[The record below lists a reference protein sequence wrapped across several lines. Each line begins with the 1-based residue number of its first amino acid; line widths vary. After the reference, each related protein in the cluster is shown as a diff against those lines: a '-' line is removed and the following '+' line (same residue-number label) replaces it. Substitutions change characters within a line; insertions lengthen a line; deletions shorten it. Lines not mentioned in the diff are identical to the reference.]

1 MAYKCLLKQ
10 LFKFGAYSLVPIRNN
25 DRYDIM
31 KWRNEQIYHLRQN
44 KPLTEKDQENYFS
57 NVVNKLFELDQPDQ
71 ILFSFL
77 QNDVCVGYG
86 GLVHINWTDKNAEVS
101 FLINTELEKKHFQT
115 YWTTYLSLI
124 EEVAFKELGLHKIY
138 TYAFDVRPNLYKVL
152 EQCGYYKDAEL
163 NEHVLFHDQYIN
175 VIIHAKLN
183 VIYEL
188 RIADL
193 KDIDITFEWVNNYK
207 IREYSINRSEV
218 TREEHNAWFKKKIQN
233 TKCKYYILTCD
244 NIPVG
249 SIRFDIDAKNDA
261 QISYLI
267 DPKYQG
273 KKLGN
278 YILKNGIKK
287 LCSENKPIDKVYGY
301 VMKENLAS
309 VKAFEKLNFNTV
321 DSENQLLKFTKII
334 AHENS

>member
-1 MAYKCLLKQ
+1 MLLQFDEANTYLKAYFEIQIQGSFSLSEKGSEALMLKQ
-10 LFKFGAYSLVPIRNN
+10 LLVEILPLGA
-25 DRYDIM
+25 
-31 KWRNEQIYHLRQN
+31 
-44 KPLTEKDQENYFS
+44 
-57 NVVNKLFELDQPDQ
+57 VV
-71 ILFSFL
+71 FL
-77 QNDVCVGYG
+77 
-86 GLVHINWTDKNAEVS
+86 L
-101 FLINTELEKKHFQT
+101 
-115 YWTTYLSLI
+115 
-124 EEVAFKELGLHKIY
+124 
-138 TYAFDVRPNLYKVL
+138 LY
-152 EQCGYYKDAEL
+152 
-163 NEHVLFHDQYIN
+163 
-175 VIIHAKLN
+175 
-183 VIYEL
+183 
-188 RIADL
+188 
-193 KDIDITFEWVNNYK
+193 
-207 IREYSINRSEV
+207 
-218 TREEHNAWFKKKIQN
+218 WFKKKIQN